1 MTKAEIAGW
10 VLGFIAVA
18 YLVIRECIK
27 GPSPGDA
34 DQATPKEREQAVR
47 IRQLR
52 LSHAMKKRGV
62 HLLAGKHYR
71 PVLTKTEPVTARPR
85 LAAVTGGKR

>member
-1 MTKAEIAGW
+1 MTTFEI
-10 VLGFIAVA
+10 VLGVFAV
-18 YLVIRECIK
+18 LCVVWDGWKR
-27 GPSPGDA
+27 GPTPGDS
-34 DQATPKEREQAVR
+34 DHATTKEREQAVR

-71 PVLTKTEPVTARPR
+71 PVLTKTEPITAKPR
-85 LAAVTGGKR
+85 LAAVRGGKQ